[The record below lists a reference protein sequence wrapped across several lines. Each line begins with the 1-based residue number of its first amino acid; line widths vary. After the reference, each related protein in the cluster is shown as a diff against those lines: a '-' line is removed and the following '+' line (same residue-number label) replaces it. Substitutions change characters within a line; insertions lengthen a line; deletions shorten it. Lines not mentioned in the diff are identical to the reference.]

1 MIENFKTIAHNKWY
15 VGTGMMWAASQAS
28 PIRRVEIENDLL
40 LFEYEPPIQSAGE
53 ASGGY
58 FANIKIN
65 QG

>member
-1 MIENFKTIAHNKWY
+1 
-15 VGTGMMWAASQAS
+15 MMWAASQAS
-28 PIRRVEIENDLL
+28 PLRRVEIKNDLL
-40 LFEYEPPIQSAGE
+40 LFEYEPPIQNAGE